1 MDVVQERFTELD
13 TLKSKVVDLHQRSE
27 EHEER
32 IAALGKNSQMMPD
45 APFLRVGQKVLVKGL
60 QSQKGLN

>member
-13 TLKSKVVDLHQRSE
+13 LLRSQVVDQHQRTE
-27 EHEER
+27 KLEER
-32 IAALGKNSQMMPD
+32 IAALDKNSHTMPD
-45 APFLRVGQKVLVKGL
+45 APILRMGQKVLVKGL